1 MLSYVRDTVEVYW
14 LPPESGE
21 KTSLSITVLL
31 AFSVIQLV
39 ISSSTPENSDYTPL
53 LSE

>member
-1 MLSYVRDTVEVYW
+1 VYW

-31 AFSVIQLV
+31 AFFVLQIV
-39 ISSSTPENSDYTPL
+39 ISDSTPENSDCTPL
-53 LSE
+53 LGESHSTK